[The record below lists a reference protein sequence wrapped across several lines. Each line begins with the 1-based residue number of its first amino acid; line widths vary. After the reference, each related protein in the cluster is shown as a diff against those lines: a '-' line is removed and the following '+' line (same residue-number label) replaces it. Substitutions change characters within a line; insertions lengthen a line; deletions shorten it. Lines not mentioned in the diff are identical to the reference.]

1 MVTRSLGF
9 LFSTANHAPIDPP
22 RVSHLSHWLT
32 QTLEPLRFA
41 VIAGLSYYAGTR
53 LGFVLTPPGQPNSA
67 FWPPNAIL
75 LAVLLL
81 APRKVWWALL
91 IAVIPAHL
99 LAQLQVG
106 VPAWTAAAWLATNT
120 SEALIGAFC
129 IGQLVRPTRVFDS
142 VRGVFIFVLF
152 GVFIA
157 PFATSFI
164 DAAGVVLTGWGRGFL
179 ALGAERFWTNAL
191 AELTIVPVIVLWA
204 SNGARW
210 IKNATFGRSCEAGLL
225 VLGTVLA
232 TLLVFGFEPILPSTT
247 PVLLFVPLALLMWA
261 AARFG
266 SGGLSLCLLIISGIA
281 IWFVILGREPFPLAS
296 LRDNI
301 LSLQILL
308 CSVVLPLMFVS
319 GFMTEARHTQASLQR
334 LSANLINAQEQERT
348 RIGRELHDDVN
359 QKLALLSVRIH
370 HLRENPSDLHGPLE
384 SLQQEVN
391 DISSDVQALSH
402 ELHSSKLEYLGV
414 IPGMK
419 SWCKEFAERQ
429 GIEIDFRS
437 DVISVVPFEIGASLF
452 RILQEA
458 LHNAAKHSGAKHVEV
473 RITEHANEIRLTVGD
488 SGKGFDVESAMR
500 GKGLG
505 LISMRERARLVN
517 GRMEIKSNLMGGTR
531 IDVRVRFEAE
541 RTPRR
546 AAG

>member
-9 LFSTANHAPIDPP
+9 LFSTASRAPVDPP
-22 RVSHLSHWLT
+22 RSSHWLIRT
-32 QTLEPLRFA
+32 PRPLRFA

-75 LAVLLL
+75 LAILLL
-81 APRKVWWALL
+81 APRKLWWALL
-91 IAVIPAHL
+91 IAVIPAHF

-120 SEALIGAFC
+120 SEAVIGAFC

-142 VRGVFIFVLF
+142 VGGVFIFVLF
-152 GVFIA
+152 GVFVA

-191 AELTIVPVIVLWA
+191 AELTIVPVIVLWV
-204 SNGARW
+204 SNGIRW
-210 IKNATFGRSCEAGLL
+210 IKNATFGRLCEAGLL
-225 VLGTVLA
+225 VFGTALA
-232 TLLVFGFEPILPSTT
+232 TLLVFGFRPILPTTT

-261 AARFG
+261 VARFG
-266 SGGLSLCLLIISGIA
+266 SGGLSLCLLIISLIA
-281 IWFVILGREPFPLAS
+281 IWFVIHGREPFPLAS
-296 LRDNI
+296 LQDNV
-301 LSLQILL
+301 LSLQVLL
-308 CSVVLPLMFVS
+308 CTVVLPLMFVS
-319 GFMTEARHTQASLQR
+319 GFMTDAQHTQASLHR

-359 QKLALLSVRIH
+359 QKLAMLSIGLH
-370 HLRENPSDLHGPLE
+370 DLRENPPDLHSRLQ
-384 SLQQEVN
+384 SLQDEVN
-391 DISSDVQALSH
+391 DISSDVEALSH

-414 IPGMK
+414 IPGIK
-419 SWCKEFAERQ
+419 SWCREFGNRY
-429 GIEIDFRS
+429 GIEIDFKS
-437 DVISVVPFEIGASLF
+437 DVISVVPFEIGVSLF

-473 RITEHANEIRLTVGD
+473 RMTEDTNEIRLTIDD
-488 SGKGFDVESAMR
+488 SGKGFDVEAATQE
-500 GKGLG
+500 KGLG
-505 LISMRERARLVN
+505 LVSMRERARLVN
-517 GRMEIKSNLMGGTR
+517 GRMEIRSKSMGGTR
-531 IDVRVRFEAE
+531 IDVRVPFETE
-541 RTPRR
+541 RTRRR